1 MPAYLLV
8 QTELDDPE
16 AFEEYRRRAPDLIAR
31 FGGEYLVR
39 GGRFEHLEGDAPRS
53 RIVVLRFPSME
64 AAKAWYDCPEYEEL
78 KRIRATC
85 ARSNIVLV
93 EGLA

>member
-39 GGRFEHLEGDAPRS
+39 GGRYEHLEGDAPRS

-64 AAKAWYDCPEYEEL
+64 DAKAWYDSPEYEEL